1 MFRRVLPILALLVAA
16 QSVGAGRATLDKP
29 VTISTVKA
37 DKKPLDGRVM
47 AYDDDGFEL
56 AQGRGNKTVT
66 VRWDELGAPGQFN
79 VRSALLGPKATGEQW
94 LELGRRLLEIE
105 GGGPFADRAFARA
118 VKLDPGLKADVESAK
133 TAKPPAPVEKSK
145 QTGANATAPGAPRDR
160 DGDEDSDTQGA
171 PGSMTGPQ
179 VVGRV
184 DDRTWGALTD
194 AEQAAEVARLKAFAE
209 AAGKRLNKRL
219 TLNETKYFLF
229 YSDLSPKEAANWAGL
244 LDRMY
249 ARLAELFGVKKEAV
263 ALGAPAGAGAGAGAN
278 LGAGTTAASG
288 SGARGNSAGTR
299 GPAAAGGAYTNV
311 WYGKALVFV
320 FEKADDYRQFQIRV
334 HQTDPSTSAGMC
346 HCFGDG
352 KVHIAFYRQPDELT
366 FAHVL
371 VHESVHGFVHRFR
384 APPTVPSWANEGLA
398 EVIADELVPQPGRT
412 NQRDSRAREMLQQY
426 GGMGGMLDAGHI
438 SGWQYPVAEA
448 LCAYMIR
455 QNKRNYV
462 DFIVGIKEGLS
473 WEQSLEQRYKAPR
486 ARLVRAFGE
495 SLNLRAL
502 KD

>member
-1 MFRRVLPILALLVAA
+1 MRLAVLVLIFTLTAPVRLVLAERV
-16 QSVGAGRATLDKP
+16 TLDKP
-29 VTISTVKA
+29 ITISTVKA
-37 DKKPLDGRVM
+37 DKKPLDGRVV
-47 AYDDDGFEL
+47 AFDDEGFEL
-56 AQGRGNKTVT
+56 AQGKGNKTVT

-94 LELGRRLLEIE
+94 LELGRKLSEIE
-105 GGGPFADRAFARA
+105 GGGTFADRAFARA
-118 VKLDPGLKADVESAK
+118 VKLDPKLKADAEAAK
-133 TAKPPAPVEKSK
+133 NAKPRASVDKPKETGDKGAGPAAR
-145 QTGANATAPGAPRDR
+145 G
-160 DGDEDSDTQGA
+160 DGDDDADTKGA
-171 PGSMTGPQ
+171 PGNMTGPQ

-194 AEQAAEVARLKAFAE
+194 AEQAAEVARLKEFAE
-209 AAGKRLNKRL
+209 AAGKKLNKRL

-249 ARLAELFGVKKEAV
+249 GRLAELFGVKKDAV
-263 ALGAPAGAGAGAGAN
+263 ASGAPAGTGAATSTGSTAGAGARPGA
-278 LGAGTTAASG
+278 A
-288 SGARGNSAGTR
+288 ARGAAGGSRSA
-299 GPAAAGGAYTNV
+299 AVAGGAYTNV

-334 HQTDPSTSAGMC
+334 HQTDPASSAGMC

-398 EVIADELVPQPGRT
+398 EVIASELVPRPSRANDMT
-412 NQRDSRAREMLQQY
+412 SRARSYLQQY
-426 GGMGGMLDAGHI
+426 GGTGGLLDARHI
-438 SGWQYPVAEA
+438 AAWQYPVAET
-448 LCAYMIR
+448 LCAFMIR

-473 WEQSLEQRYKAPR
+473 WEDSLEKRYKAPR
-486 ARLVRAFGE
+486 DRLIRAYGE
-495 SLNLRAL
+495 SLNLKGL
-502 KD
+502 KE